1 MIIELGNEA
10 VQIPRLQTAGIFEG
24 KITKVE
30 VVDKNQNGEPLQ
42 TSYLGVQIDTNGGYH
57 YDKFFI
63 TTAAGKRI
71 KELATHVLQEE
82 IGSSI
87 EDSTLQKMVGIGVA
101 FKLVPEINAGTGKV
115 YYKMPFADFIRR
127 ADLKDT
133 LTFKPNE
140 LKLIEEAKNIKAT
153 VTEELSS
160 ESKGDDLP
168 F

>member
-10 VQIPRLQTAGIFEG
+10 LQMPRLQTAGIFEG

-42 TSYLGVQIDTNGGYH
+42 TNYVGVQIDTAGGYH

-87 EDSTLQKMVGIGVA
+87 EDSTLQRMVGVNVA
-101 FKLVPEINAGTGKV
+101 FKLVPDINAGTGKV
-115 YYKMPFADFIRR
+115 YYKMPFADFIRV
-127 ADLKDT
+127 ANMKDT

-153 VTEELSS
+153 VNEAAS
-160 ESKGDDLP
+160 ETKTDDLP